1 MLFNHFQHHA
11 RKASVF
17 NMDVQYYNR
26 RRLPRE
32 DEITYNATY
41 CATLEELLRTS
52 DVISVSCPLDLTTK
66 GLLSHK
72 EFSQM
77 KDGIFFVN
85 TARGA
90 IIDEA
95 ALIAA
100 LESGKVARAGLD
112 VFEDEPRINPY
123 FVESDRCIIQPHLGG
138 LTQKARRDAER
149 ECLENIKSLFS
160 IGRPVAPVNEI
171 SQAT

>member
-1 MLFNHFQHHA
+1 MHT
-11 RKASVF
+11 
-17 NMDVQYYNR
+17 QYYNR
-26 RRLPRE
+26 RRLSPE

-41 CATLEELLRTS
+41 CETLEDLLRTS
-52 DVISVSCPLDLTTK
+52 DVISVSCPLDAATK
-66 GLLSHK
+66 GLLSYK
-72 EFSQM
+72 EFAQM
-77 KDGIFFVN
+77 KDGVFLVN

-90 IIDEA
+90 IIDED

-112 VFEDEPRINPY
+112 VFEDEPKINPY
-123 FVESDRCIIQPHLGG
+123 FVKSDRCIIQPHLGG

-160 IGRPVAPVNEI
+160 TGGPVAPVNKVL
-171 SQAT
+171 SK